1 MRLCAPNTFF
11 LFSSR
16 KGAEAQRN
24 CGLIDLTSGGLSGF
38 AALRAK
44 YFFSFFV
51 SQRRRGA
58 KNLWSDWFD
67 FRRPW
72 RLYGFARQ
80 ILFLFFT
87 LAKAQ
92 RRKGII
98 PNSLRLPYF
107 AAWPAELRGDL
118 FFFSSKAHHGGQ
130 NKPILICIINFQMSQ
145 RWNYSTMIEYVTIR
159 KLMFFLKV

>member
-1 MRLCAPNTFF
+1 MIGALLVRLPTVGG
-11 LFSSR
+11 R
-16 KGAEAQRN
+16 KA
-24 CGLIDLTSGGLSGF
+24 
-38 AALRAK
+38 
-44 YFFSFFV
+44 
-51 SQRRRGA
+51 GA
-58 KNLWSDWFD
+58 KKLWSDWFD

-72 RLYGFARQ
+72 RLCGFARQ

-92 RRKGII
+92 RRKGIV

-107 AAWPAELRGDL
+107 AAWPAELRGDI
-118 FFFSSKAHHGGQ
+118 FFYSFFSSKAHRGGR